1 MSSAN
6 RNRPNN
12 QNTPRCGVDGS
23 SIFYDDST
31 IDLKSNPDKVKPKSA
46 FEAVFLGDVID
57 EISGQC
63 FTVQQN
69 CKGLVPKVD
78 PKNWGKWLTSV
89 DQENRMSLA
98 HTIEKSSVPILY
110 NTPRLC
116 DPGITIS
123 KNWNLKNYIET
134 RLYLFKYKYDLGKS
148 VKVRNTD
155 RCYPGV
161 VFDFR
166 PFQFVLK
173 PGKWNKPG
181 KNGELAKPIYVTEWI
196 TIDSNSGA
204 EGYTPHMMLSD
215 SPNATKNN
223 RPIVN
228 RGGGSKKLLRKMVE
242 NIIDGKLFGIS
253 QKSVIKN
260 ALYLGPNKA
269 TGTNNNNNRIMNR
282 TSYLDKFMQF
292 LEDYDGVRYGE
303 EIFNNSNPRRTPVV
317 TCDEDV
323 IRVMFYDLL
332 HDKVVPKGS
341 LSQFQT
347 KFRRDFYGFSSF
359 KINKWAGAATVGN
372 SYRTHGSILRMNP
385 RTKSKVEQIPAICKT
400 FGDLAQFLY
409 ASKENTIVASGDKM
423 GIATGL
429 YINAKRGKKVK
440 CMMED
445 VITGFIIYTGLDTI
459 TFTSRDTCNNS
470 TNNTKG
476 QCFRNSRSITRPG
489 IISGQIRQDV
499 GDGQRGANKRDQV
512 TKIINSKPRGIKSM
526 LSLLNN
532 SRRNQTPNTIR
543 SIQVNVSKILNYLA
557 EDDIKKLIPILKNYS
572 TRNGVNAATQQ
583 KLSEMIGK
591 LGARV
596 NSPISVRSG
605 QRRSRNNNSNGRNA
619 KRRG

>member
-1 MSSAN
+1 MSNNN
-6 RNRPNN
+6 RTRPNN
-12 QNTPRCGVDGS
+12 RNTPKCGVDGS

-78 PKNWGKWLTSV
+78 PKNWEKWLTSV

-155 RCYPGV
+155 RCYPSV

-215 SPNATKNN
+215 NPNATQNN

-228 RGGGSKKLLRKMVE
+228 RGGGSKALLRKMVE
-242 NIIDGKLFGIS
+242 NIIDGKLFGSS
-253 QKSVIKN
+253 QKSVINN

-269 TGTNNNNNRIMNR
+269 TGTNNNGFMNR
-282 TSYLDKFMQF
+282 TSYINAFMKF
-292 LEDYDGVRYGE
+292 LREYDGVRYGE
-303 EIFNNSNPRRTPVV
+303 DIFNNSNTNRTPVV

-347 KFRRDFYGFSSF
+347 KFRRDFYGFKPF
-359 KINKWAGAATVGN
+359 KINKWAGAKTVGN
-372 SYRTHGSILRMNP
+372 SYNKYGSILRMISRDP
-385 RTKSKVEQIPAICKT
+385 KSKIEQIPAICKT

-445 VITGFIIYTGLDTI
+445 VITGFIIYTGLDKI

-470 TNNTKG
+470 INNTKG
-476 QCFRNSRSITRPG
+476 QCFRNAPTLSPG
-489 IISGQIRQDV
+489 RIATQIRQDV
-499 GDGQRGANKRDQV
+499 NEQKLVQAK
-512 TKIINSKPRGIKSM
+512 KIINSKPRGIKSM
-526 LSLLNN
+526 LNLLTN
-532 SRRNQTPNTIR
+532 SRKNQTPNAIR
-543 SIQVNVSKILNYLA
+543 SIRTDLAKISSYLS
-557 EDDIKKLIPILKNYS
+557 DDDVQKLIPILKNYS
-572 TRNGVNAATQQ
+572 NRNGVNEST
-583 KLSEMIGK
+583 KRNLNVMVGE

-596 NSPISVRSG
+596 NSPMSVRSG
-605 QRRSRNNNSNGRNA
+605 QRRSRNINSNGRNA
-619 KRRG
+619 KRR

>member
-12 QNTPRCGVDGS
+12 RNTPTCGVDGS

-46 FEAVFLGDVID
+46 FEAVFLGDVIN

-69 CKGLVPKVD
+69 CKGLIPKVD
-78 PKNWGKWLTSV
+78 PTNWTKWMTSV

-123 KNWNLKNYIET
+123 KNWNLRNYIET
-134 RLYLFKYKYDLGKS
+134 RLYLFKYKYALGTN
-148 VKVRNTD
+148 VKVRNTT
-155 RCYPGV
+155 RCYPSV

-166 PFQFVLK
+166 PFQFILK
-173 PGKWNKPG
+173 PGEWNKDG
-181 KNGELAKPIYVTEWI
+181 KSGELAKPIYVTEWI

-204 EGYTPHMMLSD
+204 EGYTPHMMLS
-215 SPNATKNN
+215 NN
-223 RPIVN
+223 SNNSQIN
-228 RGGGSKKLLRKMVE
+228 RGGGSKTLLRKMVE
-242 NIIDGKLFGIS
+242 NIIDGKLFGSS

-260 ALYLGPNKA
+260 ALYLGPNKRQ
-269 TGTNNNNNRIMNR
+269 TNNNGRTNNNKPTNNKNRPVNR

-303 EIFNNSNPRRTPVV
+303 DVFKSSNKRPAQPTPVV

-332 HDKVVPKGS
+332 HDKVVEKNS
-341 LSQFQT
+341 LTQFQT
-347 KFRRDFYGFSSF
+347 KFRRDFYNFTPF
-359 KINKWAGAATVGN
+359 KIDKWAGAATVGK
-372 SYRTHGSILRMNP
+372 SYRANKSILTMNSKQP
-385 RTKSKVEQIPAICKT
+385 ADKSGEIPAICKT

-445 VITGFIIYTGLDTI
+445 VITGFIIYTGLDKI
-459 TFTSRDTCNNS
+459 TFTSRDTCNNA
-470 TNNTKG
+470 TKNTGG
-476 QCFRNSRSITRPG
+476 QCLRNANTLTPG
-489 IISGQIRQDV
+489 GIAIKIRQDV
-499 GDGQRGANKRDQV
+499 GANKRDRV
-512 TKIINSKPRGIKSM
+512 TTILNSKPRGIKSM
-526 LSLLNN
+526 LKLLNN

-557 EDDIKKLIPILKNYS
+557 EDDIKKLIPTLKNYS

-583 KLSEMIGK
+583 KLSEMIGR
-591 LGARV
+591 LSARV
-596 NSPISVRSG
+596 NNSPRQLRS
-605 QRRSRNNNSNGRNA
+605 N
-619 KRRG
+619 

>member
-1 MSSAN
+1 MSNNN
-6 RNRPNN
+6 RTRPNN
-12 QNTPRCGVDGS
+12 RNTLKCAVDGS

-46 FEAVFLGDVID
+46 FEAVFLGDVVN

-78 PKNWGKWLTSV
+78 PRNWKKWLTSV

-173 PGKWNKPG
+173 PGKWNKQ
-181 KNGELAKPIYVTEWI
+181 NRAKPIYVTEWI

-204 EGYTPHMMLSD
+204 EGYTPHMMLSKT
-215 SPNATKNN
+215 PNATQKN

-228 RGGGSKKLLRKMVE
+228 RGGGSKALLRKMIE
-242 NIIDGKLFGIS
+242 NIIDGKLFGSS

-260 ALYLGPNKA
+260 ALYLGPNKE
-269 TGTNNNNNRIMNR
+269 TGTNNNNRSMNR
-282 TSYLDKFMQF
+282 TSYIDEFMKF
-292 LEDYDGVRYGE
+292 LKEYDGVRYGE
-303 EIFNNSNPRRTPVV
+303 EIFNNSNTTRTPVV

-323 IRVMFYDLL
+323 IRVLFYDLL
-332 HDKVVPKGS
+332 HDKVVSKGS
-341 LSQFQT
+341 LSKFQT
-347 KFRRDFYGFSSF
+347 DFRNQFYRFSSF
-359 KINKWAGAATVGN
+359 KIDKWAGAATVGN
-372 SYRTHGSILRMNP
+372 SYRTHGSILRMKE
-385 RTKSKVEQIPAICKT
+385 TKSKVEQIPAICKT

-445 VITGFIIYTGLDTI
+445 VITGFIIYTGLDKI

-476 QCFRNSRSITRPG
+476 QCFQNATISRPS

-499 GDGQRGANKRDQV
+499 GANKRDQV
-512 TKIINSKPRGIKSM
+512 TKIINSKPRGMKSM
-526 LSLLNN
+526 LNLLNN

-557 EDDIKKLIPILKNYS
+557 EDDIKKLIPILTNYS
-572 TRNGVNAATQQ
+572 RRNGVNEST
-583 KLSEMIGK
+583 KRNLNVMVGE

-596 NSPISVRSG
+596 NSPMSVRSG
-605 QRRSRNNNSNGRNA
+605 QRRSRNNNSNGRNV